1 MELTFWW
8 VLPAALAMAGAAFWW
23 GLRRYMRG
31 NARRRPVA
39 YGARLTALPEYQ
51 AAVRRYRR
59 WVLVMAVA
67 AGLLVTACAV
77 AAARPAERSN
87 VRPEQQNRDIVLCLD
102 ASGSMSSADSAIVE
116 TFGRLAQEFDGE
128 RIGLTIFDSTAVQV
142 FPLTDDYEYVAEQ
155 LTEARRAFDG
165 EAEASGFLDG
175 TWGGE
180 GSSLIGDGLASCVRS
195 FPKTDGQPAAVQQES
210 TQQGSAQGRSR
221 SIILATDNY
230 LSGNPIF
237 TLAEAGA
244 LAQEGGVRI
253 YALNP
258 GDYDFGSDPGQ
269 PGAQLRSV
277 AEKTNGGYYVLDD
290 PEAVA
295 GIIHS
300 VQATEASRFQGSPRA
315 VVADRPEIPLAIA
328 LLSGLV
334 LAGASWRLKP

>member
-8 VLPAALAMAGAAFWW
+8 VLPAALVMAGAAAWW
-23 GLRRYMRG
+23 GLKRYKQG

-39 YGARLTALPEYQ
+39 HGDRLTALPEYQ
-51 AAVRRYRR
+51 AALRRYRR
-59 WVLVMAVA
+59 WVTVMAVA
-67 AGLLVTACAV
+67 AGILITACAV
-77 AAARPAERSN
+77 AAARPAERST
-87 VRPEQQNRDIVLCLD
+87 VRPEQHNRDIVLCLD
-102 ASGSMSSADSAIVE
+102 ASGSMSTADSAVVE

-155 LTEARRAFDG
+155 LKEAGRAFDG
-165 EAEASGFLDG
+165 DSGAAGFLDG

-195 FPKTDGQPAAVQQES
+195 FPEADGQTSAAQQ
-210 TQQGSAQGRSR
+210 RSR
-221 SIILATDNY
+221 SVILATDNY

-244 LAQEGGVRI
+244 LAQESGVRI

-258 GDYDFGSDPGQ
+258 GDFDFGSDPGQ
-269 PGAQLRSV
+269 PGAELRSV
-277 AEKTNGGYYVLDD
+277 AEKTNGGYFALDD
-290 PEAVA
+290 PQAVA
-295 GIIHS
+295 GIIQR

-315 VVADRPEIPLAIA
+315 VVADRAEVPLAIA

>member
-8 VLPAALAMAGAAFWW
+8 VLPMALVMAGAAFWW
-23 GLRRYMRG
+23 GLTRYKQG

-39 YGARLTALPEYQ
+39 YGDRLTALPEYQ
-51 AAVRRYRR
+51 SAVRRYRR
-59 WVLVMAVA
+59 WVTVMAVA
-67 AGLLVTACAV
+67 AGMLIAACAV
-77 AAARPAERSN
+77 AAARPAERST

-102 ASGSMSSADSAIVE
+102 ASGSMSSADSAVVE

-155 LTEARRAFDG
+155 LEEARRAFDG
-165 EAEASGFLDG
+165 ESEAAGFLDG

-195 FPKTDGQPAAVQQES
+195 FPGADGQQGAAQP
-210 TQQGSAQGRSR
+210 RSR

-244 LAQEGGVRI
+244 LAQESGVRI

-277 AEKTNGGYYVLDD
+277 AEKTNGGYFVLDD

-295 GIIHS
+295 GIIQR

-315 VVADRPEIPLAIA
+315 VVADRAEVPLAVA

>member
-1 MELTFWW
+1 MELIFWW
-8 VLPAALAMAGAAFWW
+8 VLPAALVMAGAAVWW
-23 GLRRYMRG
+23 GLRQYKAG

-39 YGARLTALPEYQ
+39 HGDRLTALPEYQ

-59 WVLVMAVA
+59 WLLVMAVA
-67 AGLLVTACAV
+67 AGLLVTACTV

-87 VRPEQQNRDIVLCLD
+87 VRPEQHNRDIVLCLD
-102 ASGSMSSADSAIVE
+102 ASGSMSSADSAVVE

-155 LTEARRAFDG
+155 LKEARRAFDG
-165 EAEASGFLDG
+165 ESEAAGFLDG

-195 FPKTDGQPAAVQQES
+195 FPKTDGEPGAVQHQS
-210 TQQGSAQGRSR
+210 SQQRSR

-237 TLAEAGA
+237 TLDEAGA
-244 LAQEGGVRI
+244 LALESGVRI

-258 GDYDFGSDPGQ
+258 GDYDFGGDPGQ

-290 PEAVA
+290 PDAVA

-315 VVADRPEIPLAIA
+315 VVADQAEVPLAIA

>member
-8 VLPAALAMAGAAFWW
+8 VLPMALVLAGAAVWW
-23 GLRRYMRG
+23 GLTRYKQG

-39 YGARLTALPEYQ
+39 YGDRLTALPEYQ
-51 AAVRRYRR
+51 SAIRRYRR
-59 WVLVMAVA
+59 WVTVMAVA
-67 AGLLVTACAV
+67 VGILITACAV
-77 AAARPAERSN
+77 SAARPAERST

-102 ASGSMSSADSAIVE
+102 ASGSMSSADSAVVE

-155 LTEARRAFDG
+155 LKEARRAFDG
-165 EAEASGFLDG
+165 ESEAAGFLDG

-195 FPKTDGQPAAVQQES
+195 FPEADGQQGAAQP
-210 TQQGSAQGRSR
+210 RSR

-244 LAQEGGVRI
+244 LAQEKGVRI

-258 GDYDFGSDPGQ
+258 GDYDFGSDPAQ

-277 AEKTNGGYYVLDD
+277 AEKTNGGYFILDD
-290 PEAVA
+290 PEAAA
-295 GIIHS
+295 GIIQR

-315 VVADRPEIPLAIA
+315 AVADRAEVPLAVA

-334 LAGASWRLKP
+334 LAGAAWRLKP